1 MRVIVARMRM
11 PVSKLSKIVPLR
23 SFPRT
28 WPALT
33 LVYAVPVTVFVN
45 QTILEHVKRIFY
57 EWRSAEKLILIL
69 YV

>member
-11 PVSKLSKIVPLR
+11 LVSKLSKIVPLR

-45 QTILEHVKRIFY
+45 
-57 EWRSAEKLILIL
+57 
-69 YV
+69 